1 MESLQSIENMRR
13 VLDWLDDELRTRNA
27 GRKKETF
34 EQKVFELVHMAQQL
48 VREVKGLPCDLHGS
62 EPRALEQGR
71 DRGKC
76 AAADE
81 QRDDE
86 KLLSL
91 LESSDDALYIRN
103 LKTDCY
109 EYMSPGIEHI
119 TGFSAAEMKSMK
131 VVEVMERVHPD
142 DRDIV
147 RGGLERV
154 KRGGKG
160 VVEYRLKGK
169 DGRYRMLCDS
179 IHTHCNPQGE
189 PLFRIGIVRD
199 ISERKQMEE
208 SLRRSEDRY
217 RSLVEMS
224 PDALFIN
231 LKNRVVYVN
240 PAALRLF
247 GASSS
252 DQLVGKTPF
261 DLIHPQYHAII
272 RERIAHQLA
281 GESAPLIEE
290 KIVRLDGAAVDVEVA
305 AAPFM
310 TDEGMAIQV
319 ILRDITERKRAE
331 EALLDRRKQLE
342 ELNRTLERRVD
353 EETRKN
359 REKDFML
366 IQQSRQAEMGEMLN
380 IIAHQ
385 WRQPLNTVGLYAQLL
400 MESSRHGGLD
410 GDYLDETVKN
420 ILNLLK
426 HMSQTIDDFRNFLR
440 PGREKKSFS
449 IMATI
454 AGMYALIAD
463 SFKAHGIQVV
473 IEGDDQLA
481 VTGYPNEYAQVV
493 MNILNNAR
501 DALAER
507 HTDEPRIGIRVG
519 LEGDRSV
526 VTISD
531 NAGGIEEELLD
542 RIFEPYFTTRDGS
555 SGTGLG
561 LYMARAIIVKNMHG
575 CLSVRNTGDGAEFRI
590 EV

>member
-1 MESLQSIENMRR
+1 LLDR
-13 VLDWLDDELRTRNA
+13 VRT
-27 GRKKETF
+27 
-34 EQKVFELVHMAQQL
+34 
-48 VREVKGLPCDLHGS
+48 
-62 EPRALEQGR
+62 
-71 DRGKC
+71 
-76 AAADE
+76 
-81 QRDDE
+81 
-86 KLLSL
+86 
-91 LESSDDALYIRN
+91 
-103 LKTDCY
+103 
-109 EYMSPGIEHI
+109 
-119 TGFSAAEMKSMK
+119 
-131 VVEVMERVHPD
+131 
-142 DRDIV
+142 
-147 RGGLERV
+147 
-154 KRGGKG
+154 GGKG
-160 VVEYRLKGK
+160 IVEYRMKGR
-169 DGRYRMLCDS
+169 DGRYRMLSDS
-179 IHTHCNPQGE
+179 IHTHTNQQGE

-231 LKNRVVYVN
+231 IGNRVVYVN

-247 GASSS
+247 AASSP

-261 DLIHPQYHAII
+261 ELIHPRYHEII
-272 RERIAHQLA
+272 RERIEHQLT
-281 GESAPLIEE
+281 GETAPLIEE
-290 KIVRLDGAAVDVEVA
+290 KIVRRDGAVVDVEVA

-400 MESSRHGGLD
+400 MESSRHGELD

-454 AGMYALIAD
+454 AGMYALITD

-542 RIFEPYFTTRDGS
+542 RIFEPYFTTREGS

-561 LYMARAIIVKNMHG
+561 LYMARAFIVKNMHG